1 MNYPIAA
8 KLLYIWSGLK
18 LARQAVLVGRQDWV
32 MGLHRNSALRSGF
45 TLIGSILAIGL
56 LTSCGSPKIGQCNQ
70 LITIVNRTT
79 DDLSRMQTNGKANL
93 QDTAQMTTE
102 LESFVGNLSK
112 NTQEM
117 QSIGVEPQLQPL
129 KDRLVASYQT
139 ALKNS
144 QALTEAIKTKN
155 QPAAQAALNQLT
167 AASDS
172 EAKLLQ
178 EVTNYCQA
186 PEPK

>member
-1 MNYPIAA
+1 M
-8 KLLYIWSGLK
+8 
-18 LARQAVLVGRQDWV
+18 
-32 MGLHRNSALRSGF
+32 
-45 TLIGSILAIGL
+45 IGL
-56 LTSCGSPKIGQCNQ
+56 LTSCGSSKIDQCNQ

-79 DDLSRMQTNGKANL
+79 DDLSTIQTNGKVNI
-93 QDTAQMTTE
+93 QDAAQMTTA
-102 LESFVGNLSK
+102 LEAFVGKLTK

-117 QSIGVEPQLQPL
+117 QAIGVSETLKPL

-144 QALTEAIKTKN
+144 QALTTAIKAQD
-155 QPAAQAALNQLT
+155 QPAAQTALNQLT
-167 AASDS
+167 SASAT

-178 EVTNYCQA
+178 EVSNYCQA

>member
-1 MNYPIAA
+1 M
-8 KLLYIWSGLK
+8 
-18 LARQAVLVGRQDWV
+18 
-32 MGLHRNSALRSGF
+32 
-45 TLIGSILAIGL
+45 IGL
-56 LTSCGSPKIGQCNQ
+56 LTSCGSSKIDQCNQ

-79 DDLSRMQTNGKANL
+79 DDLSTIQTNGKVNI
-93 QDTAQMTTE
+93 QDAAQMTTA
-102 LESFVGNLSK
+102 LEAFVGKLTK

-117 QSIGVEPQLQPL
+117 QAIGVSEPLKPL

-144 QALTEAIKTKN
+144 QALTTAIKAQD
-155 QPAAQAALNQLT
+155 QPAAQTALNQLT
-167 AASDS
+167 SASAT

-178 EVTNYCQA
+178 EVSNYCQA

>member
-1 MNYPIAA
+1 MGWQRNLAVR
-8 KLLYIWSGLK
+8 WSTTD
-18 LARQAVLVGRQDWV
+18 R
-32 MGLHRNSALRSGF
+32 RSWGF
-45 TLIGSILAIGL
+45 TLGSIFTIGL
-56 LTSCGSPKIGQCNQ
+56 LAGCGSPKIGQCNQ

-93 QDTAQMTTE
+93 QDTAQMTQE
-102 LESFVGNLSK
+102 LESFVGNLTK

-117 QSIGVEPQLQPL
+117 QSIGVEPRLQPL

-144 QALTEAIKTKN
+144 QALTAAIKTKN

>member
-1 MNYPIAA
+1 
-8 KLLYIWSGLK
+8 
-18 LARQAVLVGRQDWV
+18 
-32 MGLHRNSALRSGF
+32 MGLRLNSAWRSGF
-45 TLIGSILAIGL
+45 ILTGTVFAIGL
-56 LTSCGSPKIGQCNQ
+56 LSSCGSSKINECNQ

-79 DDLSRMQTNGKANL
+79 EDLSTIQTNGKVTM
-93 QDTAQMTTE
+93 QDTAQMTTA
-102 LESFVGNLSK
+102 LETFVNKLTK

-117 QSIGVEPQLQPL
+117 QAIGVSEPLKPL

-144 QALTEAIKTKN
+144 QALTSAIKTKN

-167 AASDS
+167 SASAT
-172 EAKLLQ
+172 EAQLLQ
-178 EVTNYCQA
+178 AVSNYCQA